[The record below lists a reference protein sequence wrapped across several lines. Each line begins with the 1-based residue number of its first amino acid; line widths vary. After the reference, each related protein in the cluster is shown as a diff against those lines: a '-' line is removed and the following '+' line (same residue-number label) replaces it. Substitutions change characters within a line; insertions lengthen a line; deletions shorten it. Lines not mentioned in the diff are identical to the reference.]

1 MAKVD
6 PSLVWEPLSIAHGS
20 AADPASATE
29 FLSISMY
36 RTKVP
41 GGWLLM
47 AKVTHGVSV
56 SFYPD
61 AQHAWD
67 GRTLP

>member
-20 AADPASATE
+20 SADPSNATE
-29 FLSISMY
+29 FLSITMY

-47 AKVTHGVSV
+47 TKVTHGVSV
-56 SFYPD
+56 TFFPD
-61 AQHAWD
+61 ASHSWD